1 MTTWPENDY
10 ATVTLRCSDASGFA
24 GMLAQPP
31 GLEVTRPGYFDMP
44 VGTLFKAAVSSCN
57 SHRVEKNGAGHIFA
71 DSEIRKL
78 SKDSRSTDT
87 LTHSFFSES
96 TQDRAPSDDASD
108 VSSSSGGEDSE
119 DYANLQMSETQ
130 ASPKTTVMM
139 RNVPKSYTRAT
150 LLELLNMKGF
160 FGSYDFIYFPVHF
173 NSMKSFGYVFINL
186 VSHCEAERFM
196 QHFHNFTEWTVPSP
210 KVCQMTW
217 GDCHQGLA
225 AHVHRYRSSP
235 VMHEELPDEGKPAVF
250 SDGVRAPF
258 PPPLF
263 QIRRPRIRHR

>member
-1 MTTWPENDY
+1 
-10 ATVTLRCSDASGFA
+10 
-24 GMLAQPP
+24 
-31 GLEVTRPGYFDMP
+31 MP
-44 VGTLFKAAVSSCN
+44 VGTVFKAAVSSCN
-57 SHRVEKNGAGHIFA
+57 SHRVDGNAAGYA
-71 DSEIRKL
+71 DCSARNL
-78 SKDSRSTDT
+78 SSDSRSSATRA
-87 LTHSFFSES
+87 HSDFSDS
-96 TQDRAPSDDASD
+96 TQDRAPSDDSSD
-108 VSSSSGGEDSE
+108 ASSSPGTEDSE
-119 DYANLQMSETQ
+119 EFANLQMSETQ
-130 ASPKTTVMM
+130 APPKTTVMM

-150 LLELLNMKGF
+150 LLELLNMEGF

-186 VSHCEAERFM
+186 VSRCEAERFM
-196 QHFHNFTEWTVPSP
+196 EYFQNFTKWTVPSP

-263 QIRRPRIRHR
+263 MIRRPRIRHR

>member
-1 MTTWPENDY
+1 MTTWCKNDF
-10 ATVTLRCSDASGFA
+10 ATVTLSLSDAPEPA
-24 GMLAQPP
+24 GMLPQNFDICPAPP
-31 GLEVTRPGYFDMP
+31 RLKVTGPGYFDMP
-44 VGTLFKAAVSSCN
+44 VGTVFRAAISSCG
-57 SHRVEKNGAGHIFA
+57 SHGVGGVGAGHTVT
-71 DSEIRKL
+71 DSWGSSATRA
-78 SKDSRSTDT
+78 
-87 LTHSFFSES
+87 HSDFSDS
-96 TQDRAPSDDASD
+96 TQDRAPSDDSSD
-108 VSSSSGGEDSE
+108 VSSSSGTEDSE
-119 DYANLQMSETQ
+119 ESANLQMLEGQ

-150 LLELLNMKGF
+150 LLELLNMEGF

-186 VSHCEAERFM
+186 VSRCEAERFM
-196 QHFHNFTEWTVPSP
+196 EYFQNFTKWTVPSP

-263 QIRRPRIRHR
+263 QIRRPRIRNR